1 MRDPAVAFYVV
12 SGLLIASSAWLIRA
26 RSGRVALASTALQA
40 LVWGVVILAYPPFL
54 ARQAD
59 KASLWAFVAGSLGL
73 IAAVGVGALARPR
86 VFERLEHALLARPR
100 LQNIALAGMSV
111 LLALSG
117 LEFVT
122 GALRRADVVRRYTP
136 TETVVANASADWRL
150 HHIMSDEFREPD
162 PVLLWKP
169 VARAPYGSQRF
180 RGPVIPERRPD
191 GWTRVFC
198 YGDSNTDGP
207 PEGGAWPEPLDRLA
221 RSKGSFEVVNAGVTG
236 YSSYQGLRRLEQEL
250 PVYRPDIVVVSFG
263 WNDAAT
269 ALSTSDKAFGQ
280 SAAFNQVRPEWLPLR
295 RLLLNY
301 DSLSVMTRLVTPAR
315 TFEQAVSG
323 TLGPRVS
330 LADYREN
337 LQSMVDQTQ
346 ASGGRVVLLTR
357 PHRESVEALETSDG
371 WRQTIPAYNDVVREV
386 AAETSVSLVDA
397 ARVFETQPEAFVD
410 ESHLTR
416 EGHES
421 LAEQVMRELAA
432 AGLEQ

>member
-1 MRDPAVAFYVV
+1 MRDPAVAFYVLSV
-12 SGLLIASSAWLIRA
+12 LLIACSAWLIRA
-26 RSGRVALASTALQA
+26 RSGNVALTAVALQ
-40 LVWGVVILAYPPFL
+40 LVVWAVAILAYPPFL
-54 ARQAD
+54 ARQAE
-59 KASLWAFVAGSLGL
+59 KSSLWAFAACGLGL
-73 IAAVGVGALARPR
+73 MAAVTLLALARPR
-86 VFERLEHALLARPR
+86 RLDRLVHALRARPR
-100 LQNIALAGMSV
+100 LQNVALAGTSV
-111 LLALSG
+111 LLALSSV
-117 LEFVT
+117 EFAA
-122 GALRRADVVRRYTP
+122 GALRRANVVRRYTP
-136 TETVVANASADWRL
+136 TETVVANVSADWRL

-169 VARAPYGSQRF
+169 VARPPYSAQRF
-180 RGPVIPERRPD
+180 RGAVIPERRSD
-191 GWTRVFC
+191 GWTRIFC

-221 RSKGSFEVVNAGVTG
+221 RSKGPFQIVNAGVTG
-236 YSSYQGLRRLEQEL
+236 YSSYQGRRRLEQEL
-250 PVYRPDIVVVSFG
+250 PVYRPDVVVVSFG

-280 SAAFNQVRPEWLPLR
+280 SAAFNQIRPEWLSLR

-315 TFEQAVSG
+315 SFEQAVAG
-323 TLGPRVS
+323 TLGARVS

-337 LQSMVDQTQ
+337 LQAMVDQTQ
-346 ASGGRVVLLTR
+346 ASGGHVVLLTR

-386 AAETSVSLVDA
+386 AERTSVSLVDA
-397 ARVFETQPEAFVD
+397 QRVFEMQPDAFVD

-421 LAEQVMRELAA
+421 LAEQVMRELVAT
-432 AGLEQ
+432 GLEQ